1 MLLCCLKIVS
11 TFIIIFILLLQQ
23 TGLKA
28 VTTNTDHNR
37 ANSQSGCSQDRGWPA
52 YGADM
57 HVGSSYTA
65 TLIAQAA
72 GGVSQTTDAAV
83 PLEAI

>member
-1 MLLCCLKIVS
+1 MLLGCLKI

-28 VTTNTDHNR
+28 VITNTEHNR
-37 ANSQSGCSQDRGWPA
+37 AKSQPGCSQDRVWPA

-57 HVGSSYTA
+57 HVGSSYIA

-72 GGVSQTTDAAV
+72 GGGSQTTGAAV